1 MLLSRSVR
9 PARPS
14 AARPARGP
22 RRTPLL
28 VAGLAVS
35 ALALVGCGSDDSES
49 ASDAASPAA
58 SSSAAAPDLGEA
70 QGLCEALTSVDG
82 LDTGS
87 DVATFAEA
95 LGSAEVPSDAPS
107 DAATGYDV
115 YLEKLQEVDPD
126 LTAEELAAE
135 GDFQLSKQE
144 KTQVAAFVGYV
155 SQVCAG
161 AAASEAPSESP
172 SGSPSGSP
180 AE

>member
-1 MLLSRSVR
+1 MLFSTLADR
-9 PARPS
+9 PARPTTPRS
-14 AARPARGP
+14 SRRP

-35 ALALVGCGSDDSES
+35 ALVLVGCGSDDSES

-70 QGLCEALTSVDG
+70 QGLCDALTSVDG

-95 LGSAEVPSDAPS
+95 LGSAEVPSDAPA

-172 SGSPSGSP
+172 SESP